1 MEVLNKGLNEMNKKN
16 KPLLKVENAVIMA
29 AGLSSRFAP
38 ISYEYPKA
46 LVKVKGQI
54 LIERQIFQLQEAG
67 IEDITIVVGY
77 KKELFQYLVDKFK
90 VKLVENTDYIT
101 RNNHSTLYAV
111 KEILGNTYICSADN
125 YFTRNVFEPY
135 VERAYYS
142 SVYEEGKTDEWC
154 IETNETGLITDL
166 KVGGENS
173 WVMLGHVF
181 FSADFSKK
189 FVEIL
194 EAVYEDPET
203 PSLLWESI
211 YLDHIHELNLFIRK
225 YSKETIVEFD
235 TLDELRLF
243 DSSYIHST
251 GSLILQSICERLS
264 CKESDITHITP
275 IKKEGETI
283 GFICFIKEEKYSYTY
298 KTKKL
303 VKCKE

>member
-1 MEVLNKGLNEMNKKN
+1 MNEEDKT
-16 KPLLKVENAVIMA
+16 LLKVENAVIMA

-38 ISYEYPKA
+38 ISYEYPKS
-46 LVKVKGQI
+46 LVKIKGQI
-54 LIERQIFQLQEAG
+54 LIERQILQLKEAG

-77 KKELFQYLVDKFK
+77 KKDLFQYLEDKFQ
-90 VKLVENTDYIT
+90 VKLVENMDYAT

-125 YFTRNVFEPY
+125 YFTQNVFEPY
-135 VERAYYS
+135 VKQAYYS
-142 SVYEEGKTDEWC
+142 SVYEEGETDEWC
-154 IETNETGLITDL
+154 IETDETGLITNL
-166 KVGGENS
+166 KVGGKNS

-194 EAVYEDPET
+194 EAVYDDPET
-203 PSLLWESI
+203 PSLLWEKV

-225 YSKETIVEFD
+225 YAKERIVEFD

-243 DSSYIHST
+243 DSSYIRST

-275 IKKEGETI
+275 IKKVGETI
-283 GFICFIKEEKYSYTY
+283 GFICLVKTETYSYIY
-298 KTKKL
+298 ETKEL
-303 VKCKE
+303 IKCKER